1 MYSFYNSVSGLGGSF
16 ASRALSGVTHE
27 AALAGAGASTLAS
40 FLSGIWSWLCM
51 GQLYSLPWPLPLEGQ
66 PCFLTA
72 RSWVPW
78 EDKLGLQGLSGPPGG
93 TVRASLPPG
102 CTGQSNTASQ
112 GPPLDR
118 AARHHM
124 QVWEG
129 RVGSHLCDHLLQL
142 RAFSIYNF
150 TTH

>member
-1 MYSFYNSVSGLGGSF
+1 M
-16 ASRALSGVTHE
+16 R
-27 AALAGAGASTLAS
+27 
-40 FLSGIWSWLCM
+40 
-51 GQLYSLPWPLPLEGQ
+51 QLHSLPWSLPLEGQ
-66 PCFLTA
+66 PCFLTV

-78 EDKLGLQGLSGPPGG
+78 EDKLGLQGLSGPPHG

-102 CTGQSNTASQ
+102 CTGQSNTTSQ

-118 AARHHM
+118 AACHHVR
-124 QVWEG
+124 VWEG

-150 TTH
+150 TTHRPLPLSALYWVSLIFYSNGNLGQRAPHWGHWVLVLLFP